1 MPVTA
6 ARFRKLALSL
16 EGAVEVPH
24 MDRAAFRTKKRI
36 FATLAADEKSANLA
50 LDAELQA
57 AVCEAVPGAFAPV
70 PGGWGRMGFTTVDL
84 RRVGEADLVRALGE
98 AHARA
103 LPPSPKRTAKPRAST
118 RRQP

>member
-1 MPVTA
+1 MPITA

-16 EGAVEVPH
+16 EGATEVPH

-36 FATLAADEKSANLA
+36 FATLAPDERSANLA

-57 AVCEAVPGAFAPV
+57 AVCDAVPDAFAPV
-70 PGGWGRMGFTTVDL
+70 PGGWGRMGYTTVDL

-103 LPPSPKRTAKPRAST
+103 LPPPKKPRKA
-118 RRQP
+118 R